1 MRKFYTLLFLA
12 FFTLTGTLQA
22 RNLDQAVE
30 RAVTTRAAQAKTRPA
45 DSKTQKKPS
54 QNIQTWENLP
64 IISWQQYEQLSQQ
77 EVKKQEKLVELNSQL
92 QSIYMEEGLREED
105 AEIEAQQGLPVYE
118 KAVKDFSY
126 IYIGEYH
133 NTPVVQQ
140 EIRNL
145 LKAIRKANP
154 GKKILLATE
163 FLQRP
168 HSLVH
173 PLHKDGQPWLIT
185 EGLSEYNIPALADEL
200 HVDTLALDDDIVQIA
215 GSVSLLKTGS
225 HYIKVSL
232 ASNPKARS
240 LIAPF
245 KEEIKDYSRLLQEDP
260 VGTTLSHL
268 LQPNQIENYIT
279 QLFKR
284 DELKDE
290 RGIIFQQ
297 DLALAYGPDNVKFV
311 EAVYA
316 LGDTKL
322 PPLTPQQASTVVSA
336 TYLLNSIQASTWG
349 ILQRNYQWAERIKQ
363 AEKNY
368 DIVVVWGGQG
378 HFDDNFRSPSVPLL
392 LNHRNSVLFDFTP
405 IDLLE
410 ATDET
415 SLQGEIKR
423 EDKLLQQKLETCA
436 QVEVDPE
443 KAVQFFGSC
452 QWFNAVDFEQTH
464 FIHVISKKTA
474 AEELATYSPQQKA
487 LAAKI
492 QQLEPN
498 ANNDAY
504 KAYYAVNLR

>member
-45 DSKTQKKPS
+45 DSKTQKKSP

-77 EVKKQEKLVELNSQL
+77 EVKKQEKLAELGSQL
-92 QSIYMEEGLREED
+92 VNSLLESSLVDEYV
-105 AEIEAQQGLPVYE
+105 EIKAQQGLPVYE
-118 KAVKDFSY
+118 EAVKDFSY

-133 NTPVVQQ
+133 DTPIVQQ
-140 EIRNL
+140 EIQNL

-168 HSLVH
+168 HSLIH

-185 EGLSEYNIPALADEL
+185 EGFSEYNIPALADEL
-200 HVDTLALDDDIVQIA
+200 HVDTLALDDHIVQIA

-232 ASNPKARS
+232 ASNSKARS

-245 KEEIKDYSRLLQEDP
+245 KEEIKDYSRPLQGDP
-260 VGTTLSHL
+260 LGVTFHYL
-268 LQPNQIENYIT
+268 LQPDQIENYIT

-284 DELKDE
+284 DELKGE

-297 DLALAYGPDNVKFV
+297 DLALTYGTDNVKYV

-316 LGDTKL
+316 LEDTKL
-322 PPLTPQQASTVVSA
+322 PPLTLQQASTVVSA

-349 ILQRNYQWAERIKQ
+349 TLQRNYQWAERIKQ

-378 HFDDNFRSPSVPLL
+378 HFDDNSLFPSVPSL
-392 LNHRNSVLFDFTP
+392 LNHWNSVLFDFTP

-423 EDKLLQQKLETCA
+423 EDKLLQQKLTTCT
-436 QVEVDPE
+436 QVEIDPE
-443 KAVQFFGSC
+443 KAVQFWESC
-452 QWFNAVDFEQTH
+452 QLLDAVDFEQTY
-464 FIHVISKKTA
+464 FIHTVSKKTV
-474 AEELATYSPQQKA
+474 AEEQATYSPQQKA

-492 QQLEPN
+492 QQLNPSFINET
-498 ANNDAY
+498 Y
-504 KAYYAVNLR
+504 KASYGINLR